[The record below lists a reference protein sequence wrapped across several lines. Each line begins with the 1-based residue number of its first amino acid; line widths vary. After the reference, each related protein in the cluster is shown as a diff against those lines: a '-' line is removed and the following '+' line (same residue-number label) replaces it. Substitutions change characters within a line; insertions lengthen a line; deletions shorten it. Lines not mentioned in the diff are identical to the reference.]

1 MIKTVLVKREEREFT
16 SMRDVIS
23 GQKTVRYW
31 AYYVEIGGAKVYLDL
46 PADLKKLVNL
56 GGDLHLQWDKA
67 VKYQTN
73 QRTLNWNVAPAKNN
87 NELFQFL
94 FARQIE
100 MDFEGNED

>member
-1 MIKTVLVKREEREFT
+1 MIKTVLVKREQREFT
-16 SMRDVIS
+16 SMRNIID

-46 PADLKKLVNL
+46 PQDLKRLVNL

-73 QRTLNWNVAPAKNN
+73 RMTLNWNVSPSKNN
-87 NELFQFL
+87 NELFEYL
-94 FARQIE
+94 FARQLE
-100 MDFEGNED
+100 MDFEGGEE